1 MLGQQIL
8 RQQLSGIGYQELDL
22 DVNTGIYIV
31 TLSSVK
37 GVYSKKV
44 FINSQ
49 WE

>member
-1 MLGQQIL
+1 M
-8 RQQLSGIGYQELDL
+8 DL

-31 TLSSVK
+31 SLSSAK

-44 FINSQ
+44 FINNQ